1 MFLKVVDVREGPR
14 RRPRRRQRRVGI
26 EPRRVR
32 RRRAPVAG
40 LDASREEHAV
50 AAVFAGPPQLKS
62 GRGRRVCSAQVPNGY
77 SDFGL
82 CGRGRQIGLAS
93 REQTCRRARRACAT
107 AGEAPLTYVRQRTP
121 SDHVGCFEGSFRF
134 QRKRHEHAPRLREG
148 TRRTPQRTQQP
159 AQGPGP
165 ARRPAAA
172 AARGGPA
179 TRRFDGNA
187 PTTPPG
193 RPRARPNPKTTGAV
207 TRAGVSPNISSF
219 RPPAVA
225 ALNFPYRAPAASL
238 FLGCPR
244 RRNGLAP
251 NPRAPHHARGA
262 FWGAA

>member
-14 RRPRRRQRRVGI
+14 RRPRGRQRRVRI
-26 EPRRVR
+26 QPSRVR

-82 CGRGRQIGLAS
+82 RGRGRQIGLAS

-107 AGEAPLTYVRQRTP
+107 ACEAPLTYVRQRAP
-121 SDHVGCFEGSFRF
+121 SATWTAFLSSFRF
-134 QRKRHEHAPRLREG
+134 QVKRPEHAPRLRDG
-148 TRRTPQRTQQP
+148 TRSTPRRTQQP

-165 ARRPAAA
+165 ARQPAAA
-172 AARGGPA
+172 AARGVPA
-179 TRRFDGNA
+179 PRRFDGTA

-193 RPRARPNPKTTGAV
+193 RPRARLNPKTT
-207 TRAGVSPNISSF
+207 SPGSSGG
-219 RPPAVA
+219 
-225 ALNFPYRAPAASL
+225 YT
-238 FLGCPR
+238 
-244 RRNGLAP
+244 
-251 NPRAPHHARGA
+251 
-262 FWGAA
+262 

>member
-1 MFLKVVDVREGPR
+1 M
-14 RRPRRRQRRVGI
+14 RV
-26 EPRRVR
+26 EPGRVR

-77 SDFGL
+77 SDFGPS
-82 CGRGRQIGLAS
+82 GRGRQIGLAS

-107 AGEAPLTYVRQRTP
+107 ACEAPLTYVRQRTP

-251 NPRAPHHARGA
+251 NPRAPRHARGA
-262 FWGAA
+262 FCGQLNAHSRAAPIL